1 MTLLHAEPDW
11 HHAYLD
17 TAARLQ
23 RAAAQSRLVLCG
35 CCTCIDRLLTLQ
47 QAVPVLVSSPDP
59 GAMLLGRELL
69 RRAEAGLGGE
79 LLWRSATAATLL
91 EQLDARSSLG
101 GTSAQASYAFAQLG
115 APVLLAV
122 QDRTAEQIALLH
134 PDILIATEDR
144 LTRAG
149 ALIPQHVRGRP
160 PHFIIE
166 YIEGRPVAGVVPPRS
181 TRVIVRF
188 SDDGMDHDPCFIRA
202 SARLASEAA
211 CGILAGLNAIPDD
224 ELAATLA
231 NASALAKS
239 WRTAGLAAI
248 YLELADFPNSS
259 HRQAVIAALTGHIT
273 SLGMNY
279 NELNALLP
287 GAAPVNAKARHLAET
302 LNLNRVTIHADEWAL
317 TVTRGGPQREQQ
329 ALLGGCLLAA
339 NRAAH
344 GRPIVPGALPQAASF
359 HLPYPAIA
367 EEGGWYA
374 IACPAP
380 WLPRPAST
388 VGLGD
393 TFVAGTMLM
402 LGRTRGEIQ
411 EEPSTP

>member
-1 MTLLHAEPDW
+1 MIPRAEPDW
-11 HHAYLD
+11 YHAYRD
-17 TAARLQ
+17 IGARMQ
-23 RAAAQSRLVLCG
+23 RAAAQSRLILCG

-59 GAMLLGRELL
+59 DAMLLGRELL

-79 LLWRSATAATLL
+79 LLWRSAAAATLL

-101 GTSAQASYAFAQLG
+101 GTAAQASYALAQLG

-122 QDRTAEQIALLH
+122 QDRTAEQVGLLH

-144 LTRAG
+144 LARAG
-149 ALIPQHVRGRP
+149 TLIPPHVRGRP

-166 YIEGRPVAGVVPPRS
+166 YIEGRPVAGVVPRRS

-239 WRTAGLAAI
+239 WRTAGLAVI
-248 YLELADFPNSS
+248 HLELADFPNSS
-259 HRQAVIAALTGHIT
+259 HRQAAIAALTGHIT

-279 NELNALLP
+279 NELNALLT

-317 TVTRGGPQREQQ
+317 TVTRGDPPREQL
-329 ALLGGCLLAA
+329 ALLAGCLLAA

-344 GRPIVPGALPQAASF
+344 GRPIVPSALPQGASF

-367 EEGGWYA
+367 EEGGWYT

-402 LGRTRGEIQ
+402 LGRICGEIQ
-411 EEPSTP
+411 EEPRTP